1 MAQDSR
7 SGHGPSDP
15 NNVVLPAPTAWPIV
29 LAFGFTLMFAGLVT
43 AASVSVLGAVLTL
56 AGCVGWFR
64 EVLPHE
70 KHHPVPVRPGE
81 GVVTVSARREVE
93 RFPMAPELTRALLP
107 LHYYPISAGIKG
119 GLAGS
124 VGMAVLACA
133 YGLLKQQS
141 IWYPINLLAATVYA
155 QSMKMGPDTLYGFHL
170 DSFLLASAIHL
181 ITSVLVGLL
190 YGAMLPMFPRRPIL
204 LGGVIAP
211 FMWTGLLHSILGM
224 LNPLLDERIDW
235 RWFMASQCA
244 FGVVA
249 GIVVKRQN
257 PRPTKQLVPLAVLAG
272 MEMPGAMEEHEK
284 GGGHS

>member
-1 MAQDSR
+1 MAESSQA
-7 SGHGPSDP
+7 GHGNGSG
-15 NNVVLPAPTAWPIV
+15 VSLPQPTAWPIV
-29 LAFGFTLMFAGLVT
+29 LAFGVMLMFAGLVT
-43 AASVSVLGAVLTL
+43 AMSVSVLGVVLTI

-70 KHHPVPVRPGE
+70 KHHTVPVQPGE
-81 GVVTVSARREVE
+81 GMVVVRARREVE

-141 IWYPINLLAATVYA
+141 IWYPINLLAATIYV
-155 QSMKMGPDTLYGFHL
+155 QSMKMNPETLYGFHL

-204 LGGVIAP
+204 LGGLIAP

-224 LNPLLDERIDW
+224 VNPMLDERIDW
-235 RWFMASQCA
+235 RWFIASQCA
-244 FGVVA
+244 FGIVA
-249 GIVVKRQN
+249 GLVVKRQN
-257 PRPTKQLVPLAVLAG
+257 PRATKQLVPFAVLAG
-272 MEMPGAMEEHEK
+272 IHMPGAVEEHDK
-284 GGGHS
+284 GGGQP